1 MNLQENLE
9 QIRRNSNLISWSGC
23 GNCSRRNFYQTGYK
37 DGLKK
42 SEKEL
47 QELREYKSKVEKFI
61 SKYDGN
67 IVMLPEEVILTW
79 NQCIQKLKEELGY
92 GSNR

>member
-9 QIRRNSNLISWSGC
+9 QIRKNSEQISWSGC

-47 QELREYKSKVEKFI
+47 QELREYKNKVEKFI
-61 SKYDGN
+61 SKN
-67 IVMLPEEVILTW
+67 EHVISLVAVETV
-79 NQCIQKLKEELGY
+79 IDILKEELGY
-92 GSNR
+92 GDQL

>member
-37 DGLKK
+37 DGLKE

-47 QELREYKSKVEKFI
+47 QELREYKRKVEKFI
-61 SKYDGN
+61 SKN
-67 IVMLPEEVILTW
+67 EHVISLVAVETV
-79 NQCIQKLKEELGY
+79 IDILKEELGY
-92 GSNR
+92 ENQL